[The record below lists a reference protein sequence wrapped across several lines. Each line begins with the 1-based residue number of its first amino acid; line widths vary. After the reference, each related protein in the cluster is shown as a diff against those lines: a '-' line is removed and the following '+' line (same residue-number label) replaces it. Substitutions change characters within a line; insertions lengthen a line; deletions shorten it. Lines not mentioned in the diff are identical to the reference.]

1 MTELPGGG
9 TLVKESKGAPKMP
22 GASEM
27 KDGPEQEQR
36 HRAGHTWKVMPGL
49 IGMN

>member
-1 MTELPGGG
+1 
-9 TLVKESKGAPKMP
+9 KKKAKAPKSP

-36 HRAGHTWKVMPGL
+36 RRAGHTWKVMPGQ